1 MIDPKQIPDEV
12 VEAVEKVLSRYL
24 VGGYTLDHKESIA
37 GIITAAALSAW
48 PGAWRTPYPSPDGSR
63 IDDLVIL
70 PLPKD
75 SADE

>member
-1 MIDPKQIPDEV
+1 MIRPDQIPDEV

-37 GIITAAALSAW
+37 GIITAAALNTW
-48 PGAWRTPYPSPDGSR
+48 PGGRLDYWSVYDGA
-63 IDDLVIL
+63 LLL

-75 SADE
+75 AADE